1 MINLHE
7 AVYTLRYISAWGG
20 IMKTL
25 KIAMFG
31 FGNAGKA
38 FARILISKQE
48 EIRTSLDFD
57 IIVTAIVTLT
67 RGNLVDVHGIDLQKA
82 IKDIELE
89 GHFDKNSMAYSKYN
103 SEEILK
109 NADYDVLLEITPLNI
124 LSGEPAI
131 HNITTAFNRKKHAIT
146 ANKGPIA
153 WAYKELKALS
163 KQQGVSFLHE
173 TAVMDGTPI
182 FNLVEDTLPMCKIKG
197 LKGILNTTTNFVLDE
212 MSKGYSF
219 EEAIAEGKNRGFVEA
234 DASMD
239 IEGFDAAAKTAA
251 LINVLMEGNVTPINI
266 KRKGI
271 QHITH
276 EHIAKAEESG
286 KVIKLLCE
294 ASLQDNKIIGEVKP
308 VEIEKDNI
316 FASIKGTS
324 SVLSINTDLMGE
336 VTIVEHDPEIQQTG
350 YGLFSDLLRLIKL
363 KEDKR

>member
-1 MINLHE
+1 
-7 AVYTLRYISAWGG
+7 
-20 IMKTL
+20 MKTL

-38 FARILISKQE
+38 FAKLLISKQE

-57 IIVTAIVTLT
+57 IKIAAIVTLT
-67 RGNLVDVHGIDLQKA
+67 RGNLVDAHGIDLQKA

-89 GHFDKNSMAYSKYN
+89 GHFNKSSMAYSEYN
-103 SEEILK
+103 SEEILQ
-109 NADYDVLLEITPLNI
+109 NADYDVLMEITPLNI

-131 HNITTAFNRKKHAIT
+131 HNITTAFNRKKHVIT

-163 KQQGVSFLHE
+163 IQQGVVFLHE

-197 LKGILNTTTNFVLDE
+197 LKGILNTTTNFVLEE

-219 EEAIAEGKNRGFVEA
+219 EEAIAEGESRGFVEA

-239 IEGFDAAAKTAA
+239 IDGFDAAAKTAA
-251 LINVLMEGNVTPINI
+251 LINVLMEGNVTPLDIM
-266 KRKGI
+266 REGI

-276 EHIAKAEESG
+276 VDIGKAEEDG
-286 KVIKLLCE
+286 KVIKLICE
-294 ASLQDNKIIGEVKP
+294 ARLQDGVIIGEVKP
-308 VEIEKDNI
+308 VEIGKDNI

-324 SVLSINTDLMGE
+324 SVLSISTDLMGE
-336 VTIVEHDPEIQQTG
+336 VTIVEHDPEIVQTG
-350 YGLFSDLLRLIKL
+350 YGLFSDLLRLIKFT
-363 KEDKR
+363 EDKK